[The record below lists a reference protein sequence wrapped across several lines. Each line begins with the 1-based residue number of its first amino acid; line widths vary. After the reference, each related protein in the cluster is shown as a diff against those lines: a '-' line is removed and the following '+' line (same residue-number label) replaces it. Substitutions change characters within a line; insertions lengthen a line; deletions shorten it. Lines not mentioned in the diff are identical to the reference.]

1 MVLLFSCLADYT
13 FFDRAFGSES
23 LGKAKSAPSP
33 GLPKPGKRPDESSTS
48 RIRSKT
54 QAAGRRVASVL
65 QKIGLTQSIGEG
77 QSVSDVEA
85 AGHSGECVRGAEG
98 LSERASPL
106 RCPAEG
112 NYWPQT
118 SLSRSQ
124 EPDYPEPGLLKP
136 KELAHPSP
144 KAGNSHPEKA
154 HGGLN
159 GTAPPRYNS
168 SQLQEILYGG
178 PDAPPHQPRAPAYPF
193 DDPGG
198 SLAPGDKMATT
209 RHMSLL
215 ERKKKQW
222 EEERG
227 ECVLLQ

>member
-1 MVLLFSCLADYT
+1 MFSCLADYT

-33 GLPKPGKRPDESSTS
+33 GFPKPGKRPDESSTS

-65 QKIGLTQSIGEG
+65 QKIGLAQSIGEG

-106 RCPAEG
+106 RCPVEG

-136 KELAHPSP
+136 KELAHQSP

-154 HGGLN
+154 HSGLN

-178 PDAPPHQPRAPAYPF
+178 PDAPPHQLRAPAYPF